1 MMQYAKH
8 GDRYVVRLDDGEEV
22 MESMRAFLL
31 ERDIRAGYFLAWG
44 GFSELTLKYYRVN
57 ERDYKERR
65 IEAQVEVVSLLGNL
79 GNIARLDGEP
89 IIHAHTTV
97 GDEEYR
103 TYSGHLGEGRVRP
116 LMEIFLTPL
125 PGELRRVRDQ
135 ERNLSLLD
143 LGVGQEPVQQAS
155 SVRSQSEGSW
165 AGDRRGGGRRPGA
178 PRLKLRGAARSG
190 R

>member
-1 MMQYAKH
+1 MQYAKH

-22 MESMRAFLL
+22 METMRSFLAK
-31 ERDIRAGYFLAWG
+31 RDIWAGYFLAWG

-65 IEAQVEVVSLLGNL
+65 IEAQVEVVSLLGN
-79 GNIARLDGEP
+79 IARLDGEP

-116 LMEIFLTPL
+116 LMEVFVTPFS
-125 PGELRRVRDQ
+125 GELRRVHDE
-135 ERNLSLLD
+135 ERNLSVLD
-143 LGVGQEPVQQAS
+143 LGVGQEPVQPAS
-155 SVRSQSEGSW
+155 GVRSQGEGSW

-178 PRLKLRGAARSG
+178 PPLKLRGAARSG
-190 R
+190 K

>member
-1 MMQYAKH
+1 MQYAKH

-22 MESMRAFLL
+22 MERMRVFLVD
-31 ERDIRAGYFLAWG
+31 RDIRAGYFLAWG
-44 GFSELTLKYYRVN
+44 GFSELTLKYYRVD
-57 ERDYKERR
+57 ERDYKERK
-65 IEAQVEVVSLLGNL
+65 IAAQVEVVSLL

-116 LMEIFLTPL
+116 LLEVFVTPF

-155 SVRSQSEGSW
+155 GVRSQGEGSW

-178 PRLKLRGAARSG
+178 PPLKLRGAARSG